1 MKIFRTLIASVFSC
15 SVLALGTFAQ
25 EAQNYKDSDFD
36 FSLSVP
42 AEWKS
47 VGGEG
52 YTVPGKLRAAF
63 KGPGPSSIVVFV
75 QEPGQA
81 YDARF
86 LLDASAEGLQKA
98 LKSDIK
104 EKEVREIDGKK
115 AMWLLNE
122 GQGNGGAGQKK
133 RRFFHSQGFP
143 RLLGRACL
151 PPEKARAW
159 RGEASEGVRR
169 TQPLRLG
176 GVAHRARGA
185 LARRAGAG

>member
-1 MKIFRTLIASVFSC
+1 MKMFRTLIASVFSC
-15 SVLALGTFAQ
+15 SVLALGTLAQ

-122 GQGNGGAGQKK
+122 GQGNGGAILGQGDVKTIQ
-133 RRFFHSQGFP
+133 HWVAIP
-143 RLLGRACL
+143 REKDIVVLILTCPSEDL
-151 PPEKARAW
+151 PKASKVYDSAIKSLKI
-159 RGEASEGVRR
+159 GGKQTKEQLEAK
-169 TQPLRLG
+169 
-176 GVAHRARGA
+176 
-185 LARRAGAG
+185 

>member
-1 MKIFRTLIASVFSC
+1 MTLFRPIIAGLLTC
-15 SVLALGTFAQ
+15 SALALGTSAQ
-25 EAQNYKDSDFD
+25 EAQKYKDTDFD

-42 AEWKS
+42 GEWKS

-52 YTVPGKLRAAF
+52 FTVPGKLRAAF

-75 QEPGQA
+75 QETGQA

-115 AMWLLNE
+115 AMWLVNE
-122 GQGNGGAGQKK
+122 GQGNGGAILGQGDVKTIQ
-133 RRFFHSQGFP
+133 HWVAIP
-143 RLLGRACL
+143 REKDIVVLILTCPSEDL
-151 PPEKARAW
+151 PKASKVYASAIESLKV
-159 RGEASEGVRR
+159 GGKQTKEQLEAK
-169 TQPLRLG
+169 
-176 GVAHRARGA
+176 
-185 LARRAGAG
+185 